1 MTRAGVNGM
10 TAEEFESE
18 AEPDTYLDAE
28 GWEVD
33 GRTGEVTRHVAFT
46 PEFSVNSDEAAE
58 AVLAA
63 HMRAEGIIV
72 GLTAELAALTV
83 NVETRINAQRRRIAY
98 LDWRFRADL
107 INHARGRL
115 VGKARTA
122 TYTHGRVAFR
132 TSPPSTTIID
142 MAAAVAFV
150 ETFGQPDQVERPEP
164 RVSLKAVKLAMPE
177 AQRQTGE
184 DDRPAFLATSE
195 PEETITIKTGVEPPK
210 GRKP

>member
-1 MTRAGVNGM
+1 M
-10 TAEEFESE
+10 TAEDI
-18 AEPDTYLDAE
+18 EPDEPTTYLDAE

-33 GRTGEVTRHVAFT
+33 SRTGEVTRHVAFT
-46 PEFSVNSDEAAE
+46 EEFRVNSDEAVE

-63 HMRAEGIIV
+63 YMRAEGIIV
-72 GLTAELAALTV
+72 GLTAELAALTA

-115 VGKARTA
+115 TGKARTA

-150 ETFGQPDQVERPEP
+150 ETFGDPAQVKRAEP
-164 RVSLKAVKLAMPE
+164 LVSVKAVKLAMPE
-177 AQRQTGE
+177 AVRQTGE
-184 DDRPAFLATSE
+184 SDHAAFLVSSE
-195 PEETITIKTGVEPPK
+195 PEESVTIKTGVEPPK
-210 GRKP
+210 GRKH